1 MTVPRFQRRAQ
12 GFTLI
17 ELIVV
22 IVILGILAA
31 TALPKFADLG
41 GDARLAK
48 MQAAAGAV
56 QAASAMTHGSWMA
69 AGSPAATA
77 LNSAASSIL
86 TAEGR
91 PVPFNF
97 GYPDVGGDG
106 FTNSATAAASS
117 GIVIAA
123 GGLVDYDMVTVAPTA
138 TVLTVRS
145 DTDNAAR
152 PNCFFTYTEATA
164 TAPAAINTANLT
176 RVNCR

>member
-1 MTVPRFQRRAQ
+1 
-12 GFTLI
+12 
-17 ELIVV
+17 
-22 IVILGILAA
+22 
-31 TALPKFADLG
+31 
-41 GDARLAK
+41 
-48 MQAAAGAV
+48 
-56 QAASAMTHGSWMA
+56 MA

-77 LNSAASSIL
+77 ANSTAANSIL
-86 TAEGR
+86 TAEGNR
-91 PVPFNF
+91 VPFNF

-145 DTDNAAR
+145 DTDNVAR
-152 PNCFFTYTEATA
+152 PNCFFTYTEATS
-164 TAPAAINTANLT
+164 TTPAAINTANLT